1 MKNYHKVIFV
11 FVLVW
16 VSNCS
21 SIPSGTQ
28 FDESA
33 MNKSSEG
40 DDTLEEVLKETG
52 FIQDEQ
58 QPEPIAKLDQEAL
71 EKALSR
77 MLGDLKGQAE
87 QIAKNSDSL
96 LLDTDGRYVIKRGD
110 SLSEIL
116 EKIAKGSNINLNL
129 LKRAFVAANPKA
141 FKRSNPNWMYANA
154 KLRFP
159 EEKDFRKILFRNEN
173 NENVEDTETELKDP
187 YSDWIRFPAR

>member
-1 MKNYHKVIFV
+1 MKNYRKAILV
-11 FVLVW
+11 FFLVLAT
-16 VSNCS
+16 SCS
-21 SIPSGTQ
+21 SIPSSTQ

-33 MNKSSEG
+33 GNKSSG
-40 DDTLEEVLKETG
+40 SDDTLEEVLKETG
-52 FIQDEQ
+52 FIQEE
-58 QPEPIAKLDQEAL
+58 QPEPVAKFDQKAL

-77 MLGDLKGQAE
+77 MLGDLKEQAE

-96 LLDTDGRYVIKRGD
+96 LLDADGRYVIKRGD

-116 EKIAKGSNINLNL
+116 EKIDKGSNINLNL

-173 NENVEDTETELKDP
+173 VEETKTELEDP

>member
-1 MKNYHKVIFV
+1 MNIDRKLIFV

-16 VSNCS
+16 VASCS
-21 SIPSGTQ
+21 SIPSGTPVG
-28 FDESA
+28 ESA
-33 MNKSSEG
+33 SNKSARS

-58 QPEPIAKLDQEAL
+58 PEPVAKFDQEAL

-96 LLDTDGRYVIKRGD
+96 VLDADGRYVIKRGD

-129 LKRAFVAANPKA
+129 LKRAFVSANPKA

-159 EEKDFRKILFRNEN
+159 EENDFRKILFRNV
-173 NENVEDTETELKDP
+173 NVQETKTELEDP
-187 YSDWIRFPAR
+187 YSNWIRFPAR

>member
-1 MKNYHKVIFV
+1 MKNYRRAILV
-11 FVLVW
+11 FFLVW
-16 VSNCS
+16 VTSCS
-21 SIPSGTQ
+21 SIPSSTQ

-33 MNKSSEG
+33 SNKSSG
-40 DDTLEEVLKETG
+40 SDDTLEEVLKETG
-52 FIQDEQ
+52 FIQQE
-58 QPEPIAKLDQEAL
+58 QPEPVAKFDQKAL

-77 MLGDLKGQAE
+77 MLGDLKEQAE

-96 LLDTDGRYVIKRGD
+96 LLDADGRYVIKRGD

-116 EKIAKGSNINLNL
+116 EKIDKGSNINLNL

-173 NENVEDTETELKDP
+173 VEETKTELEDP

>member
-1 MKNYHKVIFV
+1 MKNYRKANLV
-11 FVLVW
+11 FFPVLVT
-16 VSNCS
+16 SCS
-21 SIPSGTQ
+21 SIPSSTQ

-33 MNKSSEG
+33 GNKSSG
-40 DDTLEEVLKETG
+40 SDDTLEEVLKETG
-52 FIQDEQ
+52 FIQEE
-58 QPEPIAKLDQEAL
+58 QPEPVAKFDQKAL

-77 MLGDLKGQAE
+77 MLGDLKEQAE

-96 LLDTDGRYVIKRGD
+96 LLDADGRYVIKRGD

-116 EKIAKGSNINLNL
+116 EKIDKGSNINLNL

-173 NENVEDTETELKDP
+173 VEETKTELEDP

>member
-1 MKNYHKVIFV
+1 MKNYRKAILV
-11 FVLVW
+11 FFLVW
-16 VSNCS
+16 VTSCS
-21 SIPSGTQ
+21 SIPSSTQ

-33 MNKSSEG
+33 GNKSSG
-40 DDTLEEVLKETG
+40 SDDTLEEVLKETG
-52 FIQDEQ
+52 FIQEE
-58 QPEPIAKLDQEAL
+58 QPEPVAKFDQKAL

-77 MLGDLKGQAE
+77 MLGDLKEQAE

-96 LLDTDGRYVIKRGD
+96 LLDADGRYVIKRGD

-116 EKIAKGSNINLNL
+116 EKIDKGSNINLNL

-159 EEKDFRKILFRNEN
+159 EEKDFRKILFRY
-173 NENVEDTETELKDP
+173 ENVEETKTELEDP

>member
-1 MKNYHKVIFV
+1 MKNYRKAILV
-11 FVLVW
+11 FFLVLVT
-16 VSNCS
+16 SCS
-21 SIPSGTQ
+21 SIPSSTQ

-33 MNKSSEG
+33 GNKSSG
-40 DDTLEEVLKETG
+40 SDDTLEEVLKETG
-52 FIQDEQ
+52 FIQEE
-58 QPEPIAKLDQEAL
+58 QPEPVVKFDQKAL

-77 MLGDLKGQAE
+77 MLGDLKEQAE

-96 LLDTDGRYVIKRGD
+96 LLDADGRYVIKRGD

-116 EKIAKGSNINLNL
+116 EKIDKGSNINLNL

-154 KLRFP
+154 RLRFP

-173 NENVEDTETELKDP
+173 VEETKTELEDP